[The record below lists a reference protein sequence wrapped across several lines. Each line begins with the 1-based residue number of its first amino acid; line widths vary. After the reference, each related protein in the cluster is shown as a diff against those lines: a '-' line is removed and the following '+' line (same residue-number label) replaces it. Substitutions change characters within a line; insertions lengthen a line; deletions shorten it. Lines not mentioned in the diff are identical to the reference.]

1 MTLALLSETGY
12 LQQLKEERTDEALSR
27 VENIEELINVMM
39 EYEKGEE
46 ETSLG
51 TFLDKVSLVSD
62 VDLYEDKG
70 NRISLMTL
78 HCAKGLEFPY
88 VFITGM
94 EDGLLPHHR
103 RGEEIQDLEE
113 ERRLFYVG
121 MTRAREK
128 LFLTRA
134 ERRHTF
140 GVGHANLPSR
150 FLDEI
155 PSDLIEFDGKEE
167 GWKDLFTYEPVET
180 RTFARTIHPG
190 QRGKEMAPE
199 ADIPYEEP
207 EWHESHFSQEH
218 PIPLH
223 EEIVM
228 SPEGFFLLKPGMRV
242 RHSKFGEG
250 RVRSVEGTGEDQK
263 ATILFQSA
271 GSKRLKVGLAKLE
284 ILEG

>member
-1 MTLALLSETGY
+1 MEELRKDAAVLSLSQLTLALLSRNGY

-27 VENIEELINVMM
+27 VENIEELVNVIM
-39 EYEKGEE
+39 EFEKGEE
-46 ETSLG
+46 EVSLE

-70 NRISLMTL
+70 NRVSLMTL
-78 HCAKGLEFPY
+78 HCAKGLEFPC

-155 PSDLIEFDGKEE
+155 PSDLIRFEGKEE
-167 GWKDLFTYEPVET
+167 NWKDLFSYEPSET
-180 RTFARTIHPG
+180 WAPRFSYGDRTR
-190 QRGKEMAPE
+190 
-199 ADIPYEEP
+199 EEK
-207 EWHESHFSQEH
+207 
-218 PIPLH
+218 
-223 EEIVM
+223 
-228 SPEGFFLLKPGMRV
+228 G
-242 RHSKFGEG
+242 
-250 RVRSVEGTGEDQK
+250 
-263 ATILFQSA
+263 A
-271 GSKRLKVGLAKLE
+271 GG
-284 ILEG
+284 GGPF